1 MTCFLHSVVPRV
13 SYGFRLKAWIATLFG
28 AFAGI
33 SIVSGPPVEEGM
45 SFDEV
50 WLVRQYAAA
59 LTENFV
65 EVIQCLEVFIDNG
78 LVRQRP
84 QAFRRLDLRRI

>member
-1 MTCFLHSVVPRV
+1 
-13 SYGFRLKAWIATLFG
+13 
-28 AFAGI
+28 
-33 SIVSGPPVEEGM
+33 M

-50 WLVRQYAAA
+50 WLVSQYAAA

-65 EVIQCLEVFIDNG
+65 ELIQCLEVFIDNR

-84 QAFRRLDLRRI
+84 

>member
-1 MTCFLHSVVPRV
+1 MMHVLLNSL
-13 SYGFRLKAWIATLFG
+13 SYGFRLKACMATLFG
-28 AFAGI
+28 VFAGI

-50 WLVRQYAAA
+50 WLVRQDAAA

-65 EVIQCLEVFIDNG
+65 EVLQCLEVFIDNG